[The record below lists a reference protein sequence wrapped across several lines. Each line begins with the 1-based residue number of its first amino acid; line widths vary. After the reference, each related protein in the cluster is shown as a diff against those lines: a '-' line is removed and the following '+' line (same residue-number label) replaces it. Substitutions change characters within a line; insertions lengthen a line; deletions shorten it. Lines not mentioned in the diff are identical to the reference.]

1 MILLCCRA
9 AHVHKVRDAGRQSP
23 ALRVALQDLQRAARG
38 ELVFTPFLRVFCHYR
53 LFQHQAQINSFPPH
67 GVAPMHITSIHGL
80 SQVWKRSGAWFFKG
94 FPKQFLPS
102 PMPISKPKEQKEGKQ
117 PQAAAARGPTA
128 SAAREKSAQPQ
139 QQGTTSTLPSSTAVK
154 TERICLKSP
163 RDHTERCAVCGLRC
177 HCDAFLF

>member
-1 MILLCCRA
+1 
-9 AHVHKVRDAGRQSP
+9 
-23 ALRVALQDLQRAARG
+23 
-38 ELVFTPFLRVFCHYR
+38 
-53 LFQHQAQINSFPPH
+53 
-67 GVAPMHITSIHGL
+67 MHITSIHGL

-102 PMPISKPKEQKEGKQ
+102 PMPISKPKEPKEGKQ